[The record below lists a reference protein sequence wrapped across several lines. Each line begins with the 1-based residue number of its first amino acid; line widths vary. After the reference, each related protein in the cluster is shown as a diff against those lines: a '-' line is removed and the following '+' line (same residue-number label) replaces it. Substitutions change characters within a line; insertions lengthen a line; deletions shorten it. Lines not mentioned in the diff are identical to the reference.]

1 MAKGSF
7 AFEPFAFLEAS
18 TQSGQL
24 GVGAG
29 LIEENQS
36 CLLLTHDGLTALDPF
51 HPCLGN
57 VRPVL
62 LACQKAFFYS

>member
-1 MAKGSF
+1 MAKGCF

-18 TQSGQL
+18 AQSGQF
-24 GVGAG
+24 GVGTG
-29 LIEENQS
+29 LIDEDQS

-51 HPCLGN
+51 YPRLGN